1 MTPTQDEIKGGIL
14 DGLIAVIVVG
24 AIISTVLSFA
34 GCEQKPI
41 TVGPRLAHSWEAQ
54 R

>member
-14 DGLIAVIVVG
+14 DGLIAVIVCGV
-24 AIISTVLSFA
+24 VLTAVLNFC
-34 GCEQKPI
+34 GCEQKPVV
-41 TVGPRLAHSWEAQ
+41 VGPRLAHSWEAA

>member
-14 DGLIAVIVVG
+14 DGLVAVIVVG
-24 AIISTVLSFA
+24 AILTTVLNFA
-34 GCEQKPI
+34 GCEQKPVS
-41 TVGPRLAHSWEAQ
+41 VGPRLVHSWEAA